1 MNRSNAEIPDELA
14 ADESPTGVDPDTFRN
29 GMSRIPTVVTVVT
42 VPVTTDGAG
51 GGTSLPCG
59 VTIGS
64 FASLSLEPPLVSYNL
79 TTNAAIHPLAVEAE
93 HFAVHVLTDKQA
105 DLSDRFAHPHLGAD
119 DQLDGLDVTFDERGV
134 PLFRPFLV
142 RFHCRL
148 HSVQD
153 GGDHSIITGLV
164 EQIEE
169 SDGWPLIYYDRSYR
183 SLS

>member
-1 MNRSNAEIPDELA
+1 MNRSQADTREDIA
-14 ADESPTGVDPDTFRN
+14 AAGVDAETFRD

-42 VPVTTDGAG
+42 VPVATDEMDDA
-51 GGTSLPCG
+51 TPLPCG

-79 TTNAAIHPLAVEAE
+79 TTNAAIHSLAVEAE
-93 HFAVHVLTDKQA
+93 YFAVHVLADDQS

-119 DQLDGLDVTFDERGV
+119 DQLNGLEVTLNERGV

-142 RFHCRL
+142 RFHCRRYA
-148 HSVQD
+148 VKA

-164 EQIEE
+164 EEIEE
-169 SDGWPLIYYDRSYR
+169 GEGSPLIYYDRAYR
-183 SLS
+183 SLGP

>member
-1 MNRSNAEIPDELA
+1 MTGASVQEK
-14 ADESPTGVDPDTFRN
+14 GVDPDTFRD

-42 VPVTTDGAG
+42 VPVRTDDGG

-93 HFAVHVLTDKQA
+93 YFAVHVLGDDQA
-105 DLSDRFAHPHLGAD
+105 DLSDRFANPNLGAD
-119 DQLDGLDVTFDERGV
+119 DQLNGLDISFDERGV
-134 PLFRPFLV
+134 PLFRPYLV
-142 RFHCRL
+142 RFRCRR
-148 HSVQD
+148 HSVQA

-164 EQIEE
+164 QQIEE
-169 SDGWPLIYYDRSYR
+169 NEGSPLLYYRRDYR
-183 SLS
+183 SIEPS

>member
-1 MNRSNAEIPDELA
+1 MSKAETDIAGNILD
-14 ADESPTGVDPDTFRN
+14 TGVDPDTFRD

-42 VPVTTDGAG
+42 VPVQTDGAD

-79 TTNAAIHPLAVEAE
+79 TTSAAIHPLAIQAE
-93 HFAVHVLTDKQA
+93 HFAVHVLA
-105 DLSDRFAHPHLGAD
+105 DDQSELSDRFANPHLGAD
-119 DQLDGLDVTFDERGV
+119 DQLNGLDVTFGERGV
-134 PLFRPFLV
+134 PLFRPYLV
-142 RFHCRL
+142 RFHCRR
-148 HSVQD
+148 HSVQA

-169 SDGWPLIYYDRSYR
+169 NEGGPLVYYDRAYR
-183 SLS
+183 SLARL